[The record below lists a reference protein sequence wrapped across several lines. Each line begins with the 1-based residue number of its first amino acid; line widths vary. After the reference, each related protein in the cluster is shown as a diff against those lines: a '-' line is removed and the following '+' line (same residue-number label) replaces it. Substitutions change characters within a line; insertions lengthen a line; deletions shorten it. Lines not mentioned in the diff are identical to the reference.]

1 MQYEFNFDDYTPAD
15 MAKRVE
21 QASIR
26 KASLSWLSLLMLSI
40 LAGAFIALAAEFYTI
55 VVFDSTLPMG
65 ITKLIGGLCFS
76 LGLILVIVAGAELF
90 TGNNLIIMGFASRV
104 VSYRQVL
111 RNWGFSLIGNLIG
124 SISVVF
130 LMFFTNIW
138 TMKSFM
144 LGAKIVQIAAEKTN
158 LTFLEG
164 FSRGILC
171 NALVCLAVWLCFS
184 ARTVISKIAA
194 IIFPVTA
201 FVASGFEH
209 NIANMYFIPMGLLL
223 KGNANVMGA
232 LKEAI
237 PGLNLSNLNFYGFLG
252 NIFSVTLGNIVGGAI
267 MVGVV
272 YWMIII
278 LPERLK
284 GQKIPEEQ
292 KPGGTESKSG
302 QVPGDNAKNQ

>member
-1 MQYEFNFDDYTPAD
+1 MQYEFNFDDYTPSD
-15 MAKRVE
+15 MEKRVE
-21 QASIR
+21 QASVR
-26 KASLSWLSLLMLSI
+26 KANLTWLSLLMLAV
-40 LAGAFIALAAEFYTI
+40 LAGSFIALASQFYTI
-55 VVFDSTLPMG
+55 VIFDSTLPVG
-65 ITKLIGGLCFS
+65 ITRLIGGLCFS

-104 VSYRQVL
+104 VSFKQLL
-111 RNWGFSLIGNLIG
+111 RNWGFSFLGNFIG

-130 LMFFTNIW
+130 LMFFTNLW
-138 TMKSFM
+138 SMKNFM

-194 IIFPVTA
+194 IIFPITA

-232 LKEAI
+232 LNSAM
-237 PGLNLSNLNFYGFLG
+237 PGVNISNLNFYGFLG

-267 MVGVV
+267 MVGAV

-278 LPERLK
+278 LPEKIK
-284 GQKIPEEQ
+284 GQKISPP
-292 KPGGTESKSG
+292 KESGKINSR
-302 QVPGDNAKNQ
+302 

>member
-15 MAKRVE
+15 MEKRVE
-21 QASIR
+21 QASVR
-26 KASLSWLSLLMLSI
+26 KANLTWLSLLMLAV
-40 LAGAFIALAAEFYTI
+40 LAGSFIALASQFYTI
-55 VVFDSTLPMG
+55 VIFDSTLPVG
-65 ITKLIGGLCFS
+65 ITRLIGGLCFS

-104 VSYRQVL
+104 VSFKQLL
-111 RNWGFSLIGNLIG
+111 RNWGFSFLGNFIG

-130 LMFFTNIW
+130 LMFFTNLW
-138 TMKSFM
+138 SMKNFM

-194 IIFPVTA
+194 IIFPITA

-232 LKEAI
+232 LNSAM
-237 PGLNLSNLNFYGFLG
+237 PGVNISNLNFYGFFG
-252 NIFSVTLGNIVGGAI
+252 NIFAVTLGNIVGGAI
-267 MVGVV
+267 MVGAV

-278 LPERLK
+278 LPEKIK
-284 GQKIPEEQ
+284 GQK
-292 KPGGTESKSG
+292 KSLPGESGKS
-302 QVPGDNAKNQ
+302 NSR

>member
-1 MQYEFNFDDYTPAD
+1 MQYEFNFDDYLPSD
-15 MAKRVE
+15 MEKRVE
-21 QASIR
+21 QASVR
-26 KASLSWLSLLMLSI
+26 KANLTVLSLLMLAV
-40 LAGAFIALAAEFYTI
+40 LAGSFIALAAQFYTI
-55 VVFDSTLPMG
+55 VIFDSTLPVG
-65 ITKLIGGLCFS
+65 ITRLIGGLCFS

-104 VSYRQVL
+104 VSFKQLL
-111 RNWGFSLIGNLIG
+111 RNWGFSFLGNFIG

-130 LMFFTNIW
+130 LMYFTNLW
-138 TMKSFM
+138 SMKNFM

-194 IIFPVTA
+194 IIFPITA

-232 LKEAI
+232 LNSAM
-237 PGLNLSNLNFYGFLG
+237 PDLNISNLNFYGFLG

-267 MVGVV
+267 MVGAV

-278 LPERLK
+278 LPEKIK
-284 GQKIPEEQ
+284 GQKISPPEE
-292 KPGGTESKSG
+292 SG
-302 QVPGDNAKNQ
+302 KINSTKNNK